1 MTKKFETEE
10 LVKPPF
16 WGGWRV
22 VPHSIEFWVEGEFRI
37 HKRVQFKRDNLLKNE
52 WKKVLLSP

>member
-1 MTKKFETEE
+1 MGKKFETEE

-37 HKRVQFKRDNLLKNE
+37 HKRVKF
-52 WKKVLLSP
+52 